1 MHRQWVQYHN
11 ATRALIVFSDV
22 LSCKTFSEG
31 VLNFQAEPAL
41 PVVPNARIFFV
52 ALPLRIEGKFR
63 IILEMVFLAPAA
75 IGVNFERL

>member
-1 MHRQWVQYHN
+1 VQYYN
-11 ATRALIVFSDV
+11 ATRAVIVFSDV

-31 VLNFQAEPAL
+31 VLNLQCRMRE
-41 PVVPNARIFFV
+41 FFV